1 MTPIRSMFGEV
12 SARSFG
18 LSRYLISII
27 SDSWNRT
34 TSGGLGTSSIGNV
47 WLNLR
52 GTWTAN
58 NTGLATTATTASSYP
73 LATVPFKVASTMTAQ
88 SVSAGAGI
96 AFWVTDSNNFWGVI
110 NSAYTYTTSTA
121 YYYTVCTGYGTVC
134 TRYVRG
140 RLPYGQ
146 ISIICVG
153 YAYGCNSYGTGT
165 GYTSTTTYYWGLSL
179 IRSISNT
186 ISRIATVS
194 MLSSSSQT
202 PNLIQSIQVVTTS
215 GGGITATAFSDTAL
229 MTTVNTLTSTQ
240 TPPTGNVSTG
250 IILAPTGIAATG
262 IAASSDANS
271 SVVAPAQGSSIGT
284 FQAI

>member
-1 MTPIRSMFGEV
+1 MFGEI

-121 YYYTVCTGYGTVC
+121 YYYSCCSAYGAICTAYG
-134 TRYVRG
+134 RR
-140 RLPYGQ
+140 RLPYGRFANV
-146 ISIICVG
+146 CVSYG
-153 YAYGCNSYGTGT
+153 YGCTAYTTCT
-165 GYTSTTTYYWGLSL
+165 GYTPTTTYYWGLSL
-179 IRSISNT
+179 IRSVANT
-186 ISRIATVS
+186 ISKITTVS
-194 MLSSSSQT
+194 MTSSSSST
-202 PNLIQSIQVVTTS
+202 PNLIQSIQVVTTPS
-215 GGGITATAFSDTAL
+215 GGITATAFSDTAL

-250 IILAPTGIAATG
+250 IILVPTGSPYTG
-262 IAASSDANS
+262 IAASSDS
-271 SVVAPAQGSSIGT
+271 HDGGVVAPPQGNSIGT
-284 FQAI
+284 FNAI

>member
-1 MTPIRSMFGEV
+1 MTPIRSMFGEI

-110 NSAYTYTTSTA
+110 NSAYTYTTPTA
-121 YYYTVCTGYGTVC
+121 YYYSCCSAYGAICTAYG
-134 TRYVRG
+134 RR
-140 RLPYGQ
+140 RLPYGRFANV
-146 ISIICVG
+146 CVT
-153 YAYGCNSYGTGT
+153 YAYGCTAYTT
-165 GYTSTTTYYWGLSL
+165 CAGYTPTTTYYWGLSL
-179 IRSISNT
+179 IRSIANT
-186 ISRIATVS
+186 ISKITTVS
-194 MLSSSSQT
+194 MTSSSSST
-202 PNLIQSIQVVTTS
+202 PNLIQSIQVVTTPS
-215 GGGITATAFSDTAL
+215 GGITATAFSDTAL

-250 IILAPTGIAATG
+250 IILVPTGSPYTGIAV
-262 IAASSDANS
+262 SSDGISAS
-271 SVVAPAQGSSIGT
+271 VAPPQGNSIGT
-284 FQAI
+284 FNAI

>member
-1 MTPIRSMFGEV
+1 MFGEV

-27 SDSWNRT
+27 TDAWNRT
-34 TSGGLGTSSIGNV
+34 TFGGLGTSSIGNV

-58 NTGLATTATTASSYP
+58 NTSLATTATTASSYP

-110 NSAYTYTTSTA
+110 NSAYTYTSSTA
-121 YYYTVCTGYGTVC
+121 YYYTVCTGYGTTC
-134 TRYVRG
+134 TRYQRG

-146 ISIICVG
+146 IAFFCVA
-153 YAYGCNSYGTGT
+153 YAYGCTSYGTGT

-262 IAASSDANS
+262 IAASSS
-271 SVVAPAQGSSIGT
+271 SPDSGVVGPPQGNSIGT

>member
-1 MTPIRSMFGEV
+1 MTPIRSMFGEI

-121 YYYTVCTGYGTVC
+121 YYYTVCTSYGTVC

-140 RLPYGQ
+140 RTPYGRYGLFCA
-146 ISIICVG
+146 SYG
-153 YAYGCNSYGTGT
+153 YGCNSYGTGT
-165 GYTSTTTYYWGLSL
+165 GYTPTTTYYWGLSL
-179 IRSISNT
+179 IRSVANT
-186 ISRIATVS
+186 ISQIATAS
-194 MLSSSSQT
+194 MTSSSSST
-202 PNLIQSIQVVTTS
+202 PNLIQSIQVVTTLS
-215 GGGITATAFSDTAL
+215 GGITATAFSDTAL

-250 IILAPTGIAATG
+250 IILVPTGSPYTGIAV
-262 IAASSDANS
+262 SSDGISAS
-271 SVVAPAQGSSIGT
+271 VAPPQGNSIGT
-284 FQAI
+284 FNAI